1 MGNDLLRILMV
12 DDDKDDYI
20 LTQDLLSEIEDFKY
34 DLEWVSTY
42 DKALEVMEN
51 NTYDICLLDYQLG
64 RRNGMELLR
73 EMIEKG
79 CATPIIF
86 MTGQGDHKVDME
98 AMKAGASDYL
108 PKGEIN
114 ASLLGRSIRYALER
128 QKAKEQ
134 ILHLAYYDA
143 LTNLSNRVLF
153 KDRLK
158 QILCLSE
165 RYQRLSALMF
175 LDIDNFKRINDT
187 LGHNEG
193 DLLLK
198 EAAARLVTCL
208 RTCDTISRE
217 CMDKLNA
224 TVSRLGGDEFTVLL
238 SEINEYQDAAK
249 VAKRILEVLSQPF
262 VLSGHEVFI
271 TASIGITLIP
281 LDSNNID
288 TLLKNADTA
297 MYSAK
302 SHGRNNYQFYKNSM
316 NATASKQLAL
326 ENNLRK
332 ALKREEFLLYYQPQL
347 DISTGKIIGT
357 EALIRWQHPE
367 RGIVFPNDFIPLAE
381 QTGMIIPITEW
392 VLKKACAQ
400 NKAWQEQGLPLIP
413 VSVNLSAQDFKEES
427 LIDTMVGALD
437 ESGLDPHYL
446 ELEITENTVMYN
458 IETTIGIL
466 KRFKEMGVRL
476 TMDDFGTGFS
486 SLVNLKH
493 FSLNSI
499 KIARIFVNDITT
511 SSDGGAIVTAIIAM
525 ARSLRLNLI
534 AEGVET
540 YEQLRF
546 VFNQGCDVMQ
556 GFLLSPALPA
566 NDMLNFLAKEDRGA
580 GLGQLIYQKITR
592 NNDKKIPPAVNK
604 PE

>member
-20 LTQDLLSEIEDFKY
+20 LTQDLLSEIADFKY

-143 LTNLSNRVLF
+143 LTNLSNRILF

-198 EAAARLVTCL
+198 EVAARLVTCL
-208 RTCDTISRE
+208 RTCDSVSRE

-302 SHGRNNYQFYKNSM
+302 SRGRNNYQFYKNSM